1 VETGHPAGQRR
12 TASSSP
18 SPLGYPE
25 YVNEALRLLRPGGVL
40 AVDGALLR
48 DRVADPARRDELT
61 TVVREVGRTLRDD
74 ERVLPAMVPS
84 GDGLLLAV
92 RR

>member
-1 VETGHPAGQRR
+1 MLPRLADGAYDLVLV
-12 TASSSP
+12 ASD
-18 SPLGYPE
+18 PLAYPE
-25 YVNEALRLLRPGGVL
+25 YVDEALRLLRPGGVL

-61 TVVREVGRTLRDD
+61 TVVREVGRALRND
-74 ERVLPAMVPS
+74 ERVLPAMLPS